1 MLQWRDSSGKT
12 DASRPRS
19 AARRLDRSSA
29 ESEAMEAASRLQL
42 IAASC
47 SAIPIYVPCNEVT
60 IPMIAESTKK
70 QNTIARVSGILRP
83 SPGCFSCEK

>member
-12 DASRPRS
+12 DASSPRS

-47 SAIPIYVPCNEVT
+47 SAFP
-60 IPMIAESTKK
+60 A
-70 QNTIARVSGILRP
+70 
-83 SPGCFSCEK
+83 

>member
-29 ESEAMEAASRLQL
+29 ESEAMEAASRFQL

-47 SAIPIYVPCNEVT
+47 SAIPNLPALAT
-60 IPMIAESTKK
+60 LRS
-70 QNTIARVSGILRP
+70 ARLT
-83 SPGCFSCEK
+83 